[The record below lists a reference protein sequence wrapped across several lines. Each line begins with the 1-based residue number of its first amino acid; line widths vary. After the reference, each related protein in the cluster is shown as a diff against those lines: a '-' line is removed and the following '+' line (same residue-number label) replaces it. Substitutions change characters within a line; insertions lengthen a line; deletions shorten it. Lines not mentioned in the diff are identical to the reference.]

1 MFFFGQMINV
11 IYFSN
16 WKDNPDISDK
26 VYELTYIAIP
36 YGAVGRF
43 EREALMV
50 WKEPHMKCDSR
61 AGNQQM
67 DLHNIVQT
75 VLEFHCVWVT
85 IYPNH
90 TANDYR

>member
-16 WKDNPDISDK
+16 WKDNPDSSDK

-50 WKEPHMKCDSR
+50 WKEPHMKGD
-61 AGNQQM
+61 
-67 DLHNIVQT
+67 
-75 VLEFHCVWVT
+75 F
-85 IYPNH
+85 
-90 TANDYR
+90 

>member
-1 MFFFGQMINV
+1 M
-11 IYFSN
+11 
-16 WKDNPDISDK
+16 
-26 VYELTYIAIP
+26 YEFTYIAIP

-75 VLEFHCVWVT
+75 VLEFHRVSGM

>member
-1 MFFFGQMINV
+1 M
-11 IYFSN
+11 
-16 WKDNPDISDK
+16 
-26 VYELTYIAIP
+26 YELTYIAIP

-50 WKEPHMKCDSR
+50 WKEPHMKVDSR

-75 VLEFHCVWVT
+75 VLEFHCVSGT

>member
-1 MFFFGQMINV
+1 MSSTLV
-11 IYFSN
+11 IERITQ
-16 WKDNPDISDK
+16 ISDK

-50 WKEPHMKCDSR
+50 WKEPHMKGDSR

-75 VLEFHCVWVT
+75 VLEFHCVSGM

>member
-1 MFFFGQMINV
+1 M
-11 IYFSN
+11 
-16 WKDNPDISDK
+16 
-26 VYELTYIAIP
+26 YELTYIAIP

-50 WKEPHMKCDSR
+50 WKEPHMKGDSR

-75 VLEFHCVWVT
+75 VLEFHKDDKTFSFLV
-85 IYPNH
+85 YLNQF
-90 TANDYR
+90 

>member
-1 MFFFGQMINV
+1 MNF
-11 IYFSN
+11 
-16 WKDNPDISDK
+16 
-26 VYELTYIAIP
+26 TYIAIP

-61 AGNQQM
+61 FAGNQQM

-75 VLEFHCVWVT
+75 VLEFHCVSGT
-85 IYPNH
+85 IVPNH

>member
-1 MFFFGQMINV
+1 M
-11 IYFSN
+11 
-16 WKDNPDISDK
+16 
-26 VYELTYIAIP
+26 YELTYIAIP
-36 YGAVGRF
+36 YGAAVGRF

-75 VLEFHCVWVT
+75 VLEFHCVSGM

>member
-1 MFFFGQMINV
+1 MNF
-11 IYFSN
+11 
-16 WKDNPDISDK
+16 
-26 VYELTYIAIP
+26 TYIAIP

-75 VLEFHCVWVT
+75 VLEFHCVWGT
-85 IYPNH
+85 IDPNH